1 MKHRWSF
8 YREARWMSPCWV
20 ELQDVPFTQHAQK
33 QSMALFAAQ
42 GLEPPTKSE
51 ASPTQSDLNFKCK
64 AGHCKLDRHTLH
76 FYAMVKVS

>member
-1 MKHRWSF
+1 
-8 YREARWMSPCWV
+8 MSPCWV
-20 ELQDVPFTQHAQK
+20 ELQDVPFIQHAQK

-51 ASPTQSDLNFKCK
+51 ASPTLSDLNFKCK